1 MNPDHCRVQRQIIEN
16 FSLADRISVVEAEM
30 TSRPDVVAS
39 ADVLIVNNIS
49 EWFVPTPEFRVTM
62 WQFIRQHLKPGALLV
77 TIPDIQ
83 TALSSLQV
91 IQFKPNRYL
100 IYNNGTF
107 YYFGYGG
114 LYFVLNE
121 TKFQ

>member
-49 EWFVPTPEFRVTM
+49 EWFVPTPEFRVKM

-91 IQFKPNRYL
+91 IQSKPNRYL
-100 IYNNGTF
+100 IMEHFIILVMAVYI
-107 YYFGYGG
+107 
-114 LYFVLNE
+114 LC
-121 TKFQ
+121 